1 VRAAF
6 DADALAGRIAGGE
19 PLALARGISH
29 VENESDGFE
38 ALLERLDG
46 RTGRARRI
54 GITGPP
60 GAGKSTLTAALTR
73 HYLEQSLKVGIV
85 AVDPTSPFTG
95 GALLGD
101 RIRMGELSTEPGVF
115 IRSMASRG
123 SLGGLATATREA
135 ADLMDAAGYDR
146 VILETLGVGQA
157 ELDIAV
163 SADTTAVVLVPE
175 SGDGVQA
182 MKAGLMEVADLFV
195 INKSDRP
202 GADRLEKE
210 IAIIMSI
217 RFANRPPAGAGG
229 GAGGPD
235 GADDGA
241 EAWRMPIT
249 QTVAPEARGIEEFAA
264 HLDRHFDWL
273 RSTGKLEAHRR
284 AARLRR
290 AHDALLRRS
299 RRDAER
305 IWRAAS
311 PATLVS
317 GASPYAL
324 ARRLYEE
331 FREGLRET

>member
-1 VRAAF
+1 MSPAF
-6 DADALAGRIAGGE
+6 DPGRLAGRIAGGE

-60 GAGKSTLTAALTR
+60 GAGKSTLTEALTR
-73 HYLEQSLKVGIV
+73 HYLNQSLKVGIV

-217 RFANRPPAGAGG
+217 RFANRPPSDA
-229 GAGGPD
+229 D
-235 GADDGA
+235 GDAD
-241 EAWRMPIT
+241 EVWRMPIM
-249 QTVAPEARGIEEFAA
+249 QTVASEARGIEEFAA

-273 RSTGKLEAHRR
+273 RSTGKLETHRR

-299 RRDAER
+299 RRDAQR
-305 IWRAAS
+305 IWRRAS
-311 PATLVS
+311 RETLDS
-317 GASPYAL
+317 GASPYAT

-331 FREGLRET
+331 LRETLRGT

>member
-1 VRAAF
+1 MSPAF
-6 DADALAGRIAGGE
+6 DPERLAGRIAGGE

-60 GAGKSTLTAALTR
+60 GAGKSTLTASLTR
-73 HYLEQSLKVGIV
+73 HYLNQSLKVGIV

-217 RFANRPPAGAGG
+217 RFANRPPGDAGG
-229 GAGGPD
+229 DPD
-235 GADDGA
+235 
-241 EAWRMPIT
+241 ETWRMPIT
-249 QTVAPEARGIEEFAA
+249 QTVASETQGIEGFAA

-290 AHDALLRRS
+290 AHDALLRRTG
-299 RRDAER
+299 RDAQR
-305 IWRAAS
+305 IWRRAS
-311 PATLVS
+311 PETLDS
-317 GASPYAL
+317 GASPYAI

-331 FREGLRET
+331 FRETLP

>member
-1 VRAAF
+1 MSPAF
-6 DADALAGRIAGGE
+6 DPEGLAGRIAGGE

-54 GITGPP
+54 GVTGPP

-217 RFANRPPAGAGG
+217 RFANRPAAGG
-229 GAGGPD
+229 GGPGD
-235 GADDGA
+235 AD
-241 EAWRMPIT
+241 EVWRMPIT

-299 RRDAER
+299 GRDAQR
-305 IWRAAS
+305 IWRRAS
-311 PATLVS
+311 PETLDS
-317 GASPYAL
+317 GASPYAI

-331 FREGLRET
+331 FRETLRGT

>member
-1 VRAAF
+1 MSSGF
-6 DADALAGRIAGGE
+6 DPGALADRIAGGE
-19 PLALARGISH
+19 PFALARGISH
-29 VENESDGFE
+29 VENESVGFE

-73 HYLEQSLKVGIV
+73 RYLDRSLTVGIV

-217 RFANRPPAGAGG
+217 RFANRAPESGAGAG
-229 GAGGPD
+229 
-235 GADDGA
+235 AD
-241 EAWRMPIT
+241 WRMPII
-249 QTVAPEARGIEEFAA
+249 QTVASEARGVEELADR
-264 HLDRHFDWL
+264 LDRHFDWL
-273 RSTGKLEAHRR
+273 TSTGKLESRRR

-290 AHDALLRRS
+290 ARDALLRRS

-305 IWRAAS
+305 IWRAA
-311 PATLVS
+311 PAETMDS

-324 ARRLYEE
+324 ARRLYED
-331 FREGLRET
+331 FRES

>member
-1 VRAAF
+1 MRAPAE
-6 DADALAGRIAGGE
+6 LAGRIAGGE

-29 VENESDGFE
+29 VEDETDGFE

-73 HYLEQSLKVGIV
+73 HYLNQSLKVGIV

-217 RFANRPPAGAGG
+217 RFANREPG
-229 GAGGPD
+229 GAGGT
-235 GADDGA
+235 GDGA
-241 EAWRMPIT
+241 EEVWRMPIT

-273 RSTGKLEAHRR
+273 RSTGRLEAHRR

-299 RRDAER
+299 RRDAQR
-305 IWRAAS
+305 IWRRAD
-311 PATLVS
+311 PETLDS
-317 GASPYAL
+317 GASPYAI
-324 ARRLYEE
+324 ARRLHEE
-331 FREGLRET
+331 FRETLRGT